1 MNLLLLPEK
10 ACLGGDPAQMRCARR
25 QQAPAFLFSAH
36 LSPRAK
42 PSMGGSVFALV
53 QSPGTAAEAAAFS
66 LKPGVSREEGLLL
79 LLSPVAL
86 ALEAFPGEEAAEH
99 PPPLPLQGIF
109 WGQEGWDPPCPRP
122 RGQVLCVQD
131 RTSLHHPQQIL
142 PFQKYCSAVL
152 HHQQPLSLLKA
163 WRRCCPRVQ
172 QN

>member
-1 MNLLLLPEK
+1 MSLLLLSEK

-53 QSPGTAAEAAAFS
+53 QSPGTAAEAAAIS
-66 LKPGVSREEGLLL
+66 LKSGVSREEGLLL

-99 PPPLPLQGIF
+99 PPPLPLQGVF
-109 WGQEGWDPPCPRP
+109 WGQEGWDPHAPGQGDRCFVCRTGPACTIRSKSSPSRSIALQSSVSSSLSPC
-122 RGQVLCVQD
+122 
-131 RTSLHHPQQIL
+131 
-142 PFQKYCSAVL
+142 
-152 HHQQPLSLLKA
+152 
-163 WRRCCPRVQ
+163 
-172 QN
+172 